1 MRIALLCL
9 VTVSSVAWP
18 RTVAADPIRIVLDG
32 RQVVAVSLVRDDTG
46 LDRQDR
52 QELRGGESA
61 STDVMSPQGH
71 SASAVAT
78 LVSDVSDPRHMSG
91 VGAGIAIATVPS
103 TNQIG
108 LSQNLSLPQF
118 NLAFFLDAPHAFDFD
133 GIFTGT
139 DSLDDPQTFSS
150 RTWTAALFAT
160 SSGSSTVFRKGRPLS
175 TGTDRVR
182 EQGLLQPGEYQIL
195 VEQALLEEIH
205 EPGSTMGLQGEF
217 AFRFD
222 LTPSPLVTPEPGSM
236 ALLGSGLLGLLGV
249 LRDRRGKS

>member
-1 MRIALLCL
+1 MRIVLLCL
-9 VTVSSVAWP
+9 VVIGSAAWP

-46 LDRQDR
+46 EDREDR
-52 QELRGGESA
+52 QELRGVESA

-71 SASAVAT
+71 SATAVAT
-78 LVSDVSDPRHMSG
+78 LVSDVSDPHHMSG
-91 VGAGIAIATVPS
+91 AGAGIAIATVPS

-118 NLAFFLDAPHAFDFD
+118 NLAFFLDAPQAFDFD

-139 DSLDDPQTFSS
+139 DSLDDPQTFAS
-150 RTWTAALFAT
+150 RTWTAAVFGI
-160 SSGSSTVFRKGRPLS
+160 SSGSSTGFRKRRPLS

-182 EQGLLQPGEYQIL
+182 EHGLLQPGQYQML
-195 VEQALLEEIH
+195 VEQILGEEIH
-205 EPGSTMGLQGEF
+205 QPGSTIGLQGEF
-217 AFRFD
+217 DFRFD
-222 LTPSPLVTPEPGSM
+222 LTPPLATPEPGSM

-249 LRDRRGKS
+249 LRDRCGRS